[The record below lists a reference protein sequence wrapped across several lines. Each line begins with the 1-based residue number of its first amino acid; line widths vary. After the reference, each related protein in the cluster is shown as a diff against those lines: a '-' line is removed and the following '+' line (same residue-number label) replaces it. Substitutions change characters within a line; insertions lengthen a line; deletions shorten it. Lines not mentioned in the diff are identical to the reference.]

1 MRCNR
6 TALLEKEIQSAQKK
20 LSEYAMAFDLL
31 TRIAHSFTEQE
42 AIESILAVFDQ
53 LFSPETL
60 VFVSLSHNQPDRV
73 YALSPL
79 PEDNQAIKERLRS
92 FAQEHAWTASKKGF
106 QVMIRHKDKD
116 LGVLE
121 VDHVKFPQEKDR
133 YLNLTLSMIEVC
145 GLAIENARRYQKIKD
160 TENKLRNEKE
170 KIRHLAITDNLTG
183 CYNRLYISE
192 NLDREVS
199 RSLRYKRS
207 LSLAMFD
214 IDQFKIVN
222 DTYGHQC
229 GDKILVKLI
238 NRVISNTR
246 EKVDWL
252 ARYGGDEFLLV
263 MPEVDEKQAFHT
275 CQRIRKIV
283 EEMQI
288 GWEDSVILITASFGL
303 TGFNP
308 AKAAISVNAEQL
320 IKAADEALYKAKQ
333 TGRNRVAAN
342 FIKS

>member
-1 MRCNR
+1 MPESNS

-160 TENKLRNEKE
+160 TQNKLRNEKE
-170 KIRHLAITDNLTG
+170 KLEAALAEVKKLSGLIPICSHCKKVRDDTG
-183 CYNRLYISE
+183 YWNQVEAYIQEHSEAKFSHGICRECAEKYYPGYDLY
-192 NLDREVS
+192 
-199 RSLRYKRS
+199 
-207 LSLAMFD
+207 
-214 IDQFKIVN
+214 
-222 DTYGHQC
+222 
-229 GDKILVKLI
+229 
-238 NRVISNTR
+238 
-246 EKVDWL
+246 
-252 ARYGGDEFLLV
+252 
-263 MPEVDEKQAFHT
+263 
-275 CQRIRKIV
+275 
-283 EEMQI
+283 
-288 GWEDSVILITASFGL
+288 ED
-303 TGFNP
+303 
-308 AKAAISVNAEQL
+308 
-320 IKAADEALYKAKQ
+320 
-333 TGRNRVAAN
+333 
-342 FIKS
+342 